1 MGEQKVMNGMKR
13 FEELQFCDDFLFG
26 KIMAD
31 RELCRKVLE
40 CLLQHSVGELTEV
53 QTQREIRY
61 TSDGKPIRLD
71 VYNKDRD
78 GRIYDAEMQNLNNKT
93 VESHHLPK
101 RSRFYQGA
109 IDIDI
114 MNRGNSYKKLPESS
128 VMFICTFDPFG
139 LGMSQY
145 TFHERCDEAPK
156 LYLDDGTVKV
166 FYNCTYKGEDIPD
179 DIRNLY
185 DYIGTGFIGDELTE
199 RLNTAVTKAR
209 RNEVWR
215 AEYMKEW
222 VIIQDAKEEGYEEA
236 QNDAIKRMLRSGKTA
251 EAISDFCGYP
261 LDQVKE
267 VEKELMVAVQSS
279 AIPFS

>member
-1 MGEQKVMNGMKR
+1 M
-13 FEELQFCDDFLFG
+13 
-26 KIMAD
+26 
-31 RELCRKVLE
+31 
-40 CLLQHSVGELTEV
+40 
-53 QTQREIRY
+53 
-61 TSDGKPIRLD
+61 
-71 VYNKDRD
+71 
-78 GRIYDAEMQNLNNKT
+78 
-93 VESHHLPK
+93 
-101 RSRFYQGA
+101 
-109 IDIDI
+109 
-114 MNRGNSYKKLPESS
+114 
-128 VMFICTFDPFG
+128 
-139 LGMSQY
+139 
-145 TFHERCDEAPK
+145 
-156 LYLDDGTVKV
+156 

-267 VEKELMVAVQSS
+267 VEKELMAAGQSS